1 MAMKVPEHIDAIT
14 PYPPGKP
21 TEALERELGI
31 KDSIK
36 LASNENPLGP
46 SPRALEAA
54 RTALE
59 TVNRYPDG
67 GAYYLREKLA
77 NLFDRDMDEIVLGN
91 GSNEL
96 IDMIVRVFIE
106 SGDEAIMSDQAFI
119 IYQMSVQCAGG
130 RNVVVAPKRFGHDL
144 QAMADG
150 ITERTRILFIAN
162 PNNPTG
168 TICTRA
174 EFEAFLARVPEDVLV
189 MMDEAY
195 FEYVTDPEYPDS
207 LAYQRRHPNIVTL
220 RTFSKIHG
228 LAGLRLGYAIADRAI
243 VEVVNKVRAP
253 FNVNSVAQ
261 AAAMAAVDDNGHIEE
276 AREMNAQGLETLAKG
291 FQALGL
297 DYVPSHANFILVDVG
312 RDGGE
317 VYGKLLHHGVIVRP
331 MKGYGLPEHLR
342 VTVGTQAEND
352 RALKAFGEV
361 LGGTCVVDS

>member
-1 MAMKVPEHIDAIT
+1 MKVPEHIEAIT

-21 TEALERELGI
+21 TEELERELGI
-31 KDSIK
+31 KNSIK

-46 SPRALEAA
+46 SQRALDAA
-54 RTALE
+54 RTAIE

-77 NLFDRDMDEIVLGN
+77 RFFDRDMEEIVLGN

-96 IDMIVRVFIE
+96 IEMIVHVFVE
-106 SGDEAIMSDQAFI
+106 PGDEAIMSDQAFI
-119 IYQMSVQCAGG
+119 IYQMSVQCVGG
-130 RNVVVAPKRFGHDL
+130 RNVVVPPKGFGHDL
-144 QAMADG
+144 QAMADRV
-150 ITERTRILFIAN
+150 TKRTRILFIAN

-168 TICTRA
+168 TICTRT

-189 MMDEAY
+189 IMDEAY
-195 FEYVTDPEYPDS
+195 FEYVIDPEYPDS
-207 LAYQRRHPNIVTL
+207 LDYQRMHPNIVTL

-243 VEVVNKVRAP
+243 VEAVNKVRAP
-253 FNVNSVAQ
+253 FNVNSIAQ
-261 AAAMAAVDDNGHIEE
+261 AAAMAAVDDKEHIEE
-276 AREMNAQGLETLAKG
+276 TREMNTQGLEKLSEG
-291 FQALGL
+291 FRALGL
-297 DYVPSHANFILVDVG
+297 DYVPSHANFILVNVG

-331 MKGYGLPEHLR
+331 MKGYGLPDHLR
-342 VTVGTQAEND
+342 VTVGTDAEND

-361 LGGTCVVDS
+361 LGETCIVDS